1 LNDDGLVVARVSRT
15 VPPAHLPYATAIAF
29 WEKGSRLG
37 LLVDPDRVP
46 TSLAGCGSQSLYHAG
61 YDDFYPIGLNNDG
74 RVLFRAVDLDAESQC
89 SALFI
94 WGGPSYALDFP
105 QVSLPGDSLGQPC
118 SPATASGENYPYSD
132 NHLNDAG
139 HISLNV
145 RFSPSCDPSFS
156 SYGVILGPDY
166 ATPLNSPVLLASNS
180 GPDGAHTL
188 NNRDQVLISSSAQV
202 ANDLML
208 WEGST
213 LVADFGGFASDGFLN
228 DLGQVLIDAYNGY
241 STAMGTL
248 IKPQLYDHGTLS
260 DVPLPQEVQGC
271 AYHPS
276 VGTSWARPWALGQN
290 GEVVVGFFANCEGYN
305 GPDYSQYTDVAAVLV
320 PARTLTLS
328 PAGTGSGTLS
338 GGGRYE
344 AGQTASVSAVPSAGS
359 AFAGWSGPDGAE
371 CATGTVVMNADKSCT
386 ATFTP
391 QVVFN
396 TPVGGN
402 VAVSPVAGV
411 SVTFTTVTSA
421 GQTTA
426 SMSSTGPALPPGF
439 QLGNPPVYYGIATTA
454 TYSGLIRVCVG
465 YGAAQAN
472 PPALRLLHFDD
483 STWVNTTTSNDTSAF
498 VICGQVTSLSPFVV
512 AQAPPAAMP
521 ILDTFDRPDGA
532 LGGNWAGATAQF
544 FYAITGA
551 RLDVGAGGFVYW
563 NPTAFGS
570 SQTASVTLSSVD
582 PKSPSQGLLLKV
594 QGGALTNTGAIAVV
608 YDALAREVRVSTLRP
623 GVAWTPYRGTSA
635 TLRSRDRLAAWVTA
649 TGEVGIL
656 RNDALL
662 TTVTLTA
669 SDQAFFNQRGGKLGL
684 WTLLA
689 PNSVFDDFGGG
700 ALTR

>member
-1 LNDDGLVVARVSRT
+1 MRKLIGALALVVALAGTIAAGGAVALAQDEQPQRGGRLELVALNDLATLDNTQALDLDYNMVAGALYEGLYHFDPQGELEPGLADGLPEVSEDGLVYTFRIKPGAMFAGPDFEPREVTAADVAYGMLRGLDPEPVGAPIQGWGASYLFPIKGAAAFAAGEGET
-15 VPPAHLPYATAIAF
+15 VEGIEVIDDHTLQVTLEQPTSTFLLGLTIATSWPVPQEAVEERGEDFANRPVGAGPF
-29 WEKGSRLG
+29 FVQQWNKGSDITIARNPG
-37 LLVDPDRVP
+37 YVDPDLPYLDEIR
-46 TSLAGCGSQSLYHAG
+46 
-61 YDDFYPIGLNNDG
+61 
-74 RVLFRAVDLDAESQC
+74 VDLGVDENT
-89 SALFI
+89 
-94 WGGPSYALDFP
+94 
-105 QVSLPGDSLGQPC
+105 QVLRLE
-118 SPATASGENYPYSD
+118 SGEAD
-132 NHLNDAG
+132 GVFEQFA
-139 HISLNV
+139 IS
-145 RFSPSCDPSFS
+145 
-156 SYGVILGPDY
+156 
-166 ATPLNSPVLLASNS
+166 
-180 GPDGAHTL
+180 
-188 NNRDQVLISSSAQV
+188 
-202 ANDLML
+202 
-208 WEGST
+208 
-213 LVADFGGFASDGFLN
+213 
-228 DLGQVLIDAYNGY
+228 
-241 STAMGTL
+241 
-248 IKPQLYDHGTLS
+248 
-260 DVPLPQEVQGC
+260 
-271 AYHPS
+271 
-276 VGTSWARPWALGQN
+276 
-290 GEVVVGFFANCEGYN
+290 
-305 GPDYSQYTDVAAVLV
+305 
-320 PARTLTLS
+320 
-328 PAGTGSGTLS
+328 
-338 GGGRYE
+338 
-344 AGQTASVSAVPSAGS
+344 
-359 AFAGWSGPDGAE
+359 
-371 CATGTVVMNADKSCT
+371 
-386 ATFTP
+386 
-391 QVVFN
+391 
-396 TPVGGN
+396 
-402 VAVSPVAGV
+402 
-411 SVTFTTVTSA
+411 
-421 GQTTA
+421 
-426 SMSSTGPALPPGF
+426 
-439 QLGNPPVYYGIATTA
+439 
-454 TYSGLIRVCVG
+454 
-465 YGAAQAN
+465 